1 MIILTYS
8 DLDDVES
15 IEDDKDKYDIE
26 ESFISASNNS
36 IPPSFT
42 SGIGCDIYC

>member
-8 DLDDVES
+8 ELDDVES
-15 IEDDKDKYDIE
+15 IEDDNDKYDIE
-26 ESFISASNNS
+26 GSFISTSNNS

-42 SGIGCDIYC
+42 SGIGCDYYC

>member
-8 DLDDVES
+8 ELDDVES
-15 IEDDKDKYDIE
+15 IEDDKDKYDING
-26 ESFISASNNS
+26 SILSASNNS